1 MKSAAELMQSFDDI
15 TRDLLAQ
22 TAASRVTI
30 RLDDPSRKF
39 HIDGV
44 VSEALAPGVRSL
56 KGETSLD
63 QRAAATAQWI
73 ESQRRVLVQND
84 FTSPDPA
91 PPRELMNVYG
101 VKAQMLGPV
110 IRDGRMTGWISVH
123 DTTGARDWRDE
134 DVAALQAA
142 MARVELETA

>member
-1 MKSAAELMQSFDDI
+1 MKSAAELMRSFDDI
-15 TRDLLAQ
+15 TRDLLAK

-30 RLDDPSRKF
+30 RLDDPSRNF

-63 QRAAATAQWI
+63 QRAAATARWI
-73 ESQRRVLVQND
+73 ESRRRVLVQND

-91 PPRELMNVYG
+91 PPRELMDLYG

-110 IRDGRMTGWISVH
+110 IRDGRLTGWISVH